1 MEYFLAYHS
10 YLEAMEPLS
19 DAERGRLFTAL
30 LEYSSTGIAPEL
42 RGGERY
48 TFATLKGN
56 IDRDIAKYEAKCAKN
71 RESSAK
77 GGAANAKR
85 WEPNGSRLNPNGAER
100 EPNGCQDKEKDKDKE
115 KEKEKDKPL
124 RGNSARSAQEPPRVS
139 DCGFSPELEAAV
151 NDWLAY
157 KRERR
162 EAYKPVGLKALL
174 TQIKNAASANGDAAV
189 AAVIRQSMSSGYK
202 GIVFDRLERA
212 ASKPRPN
219 SKPAMECSFAQP
231 SGQDVERMKRLY
243 DKLKGANDDGE
254 F

>member
-1 MEYFLAYHS
+1 MAMEYFLAYHS
-10 YLEAMEPLS
+10 YLEAIEPLS

-77 GGAANAKR
+77 GGAANAKK
-85 WEPNGSRLNPNGAER
+85 WEPNGAER
-100 EPNGCQDKEKDKDKE
+100 LRTEPNGSQEKDKDKD
-115 KEKEKDKPL
+115 KEEDKPL

-157 KRERR
+157 KQERR

-212 ASKPRPN
+212 ASKSKPN

-231 SGQDVERMKRLY
+231 TGQDVERMKRLY

>member
-56 IDRDIAKYEAKCAKN
+56 IDRDVAKYNAKCANQSQNGK
-71 RESSAK
+71 K
-77 GGAANAKR
+77 GGRPK
-85 WEPNGSRLNPNGAER
+85 NPKNPSLFLKTQKSQE
-100 EPNGCQDKEKDKDKE
+100 KEEEEDKDKDKE
-115 KEKEKDKPL
+115 EDKPL
-124 RGNSARSAQEPPRVS
+124 RGNSARGAQEHPSVS
-139 DCGFSPELEAAV
+139 DFGFSPDLEAAV

-162 EAYKPVGLKALL
+162 EAYKPVGLKSLL

-212 ASKPRPN
+212 ASKPKPN

-231 SGQDVERMKRLY
+231 TGQDVERMKRLY
-243 DKLKGANDDGE
+243 DKLKGADDDGE

>member
-56 IDRDIAKYEAKCAKN
+56 IDRDVAKYNAKCANQSQNGK
-71 RESSAK
+71 K
-77 GGAANAKR
+77 GGRPK
-85 WEPNGSRLNPNGAER
+85 NPKNPSLFLKTQKSQE
-100 EPNGCQDKEKDKDKE
+100 KEEEEDKDKDKE
-115 KEKEKDKPL
+115 EDKPL
-124 RGNSARSAQEPPRVS
+124 RGNSARGAQEHPSVS
-139 DCGFSPELEAAV
+139 DFGFSPDLESAV

-212 ASKPRPN
+212 ASKPKPN

-231 SGQDVERMKRLY
+231 TGQDVERMKRLY
-243 DKLKGANDDGE
+243 DKLKGADDDGE

>member
-10 YLEAMEPLS
+10 YLEAIEPLS

-77 GGAANAKR
+77 GGAANAKK
-85 WEPNGSRLNPNGAER
+85 WEPNGAER
-100 EPNGCQDKEKDKDKE
+100 LRTEPNGSQEKDKDKD
-115 KEKEKDKPL
+115 KEEDKPL

-174 TQIKNAASANGDAAV
+174 TQIKNAALANGDAAV

-212 ASKPRPN
+212 ASKPKPKPN

-231 SGQDVERMKRLY
+231 TGQDVERMKRLY
-243 DKLKGANDDGE
+243 DKLKGADDDGE